1 MSKGSFSPRV
11 IVRSPKSLADTAV
24 QFSRLPDIKI
34 KHSLNETKKTEATNE
49 LINDFKSKHKVINF
63 FDIPTPVN
71 EQKLAIVRN
80 TLLQRK
86 TLSPNPIIRDPDEN
100 LNLPTRKSYRNP
112 KTELEL
118 QIDFLREKK
127 QEKGKK
133 KQSLNESLSKESNF
147 SNQSINS
154 NIEKDLKS
162 PSDCPFLFNQ
172 NEKNQIHSTIKK
184 SESMLVLPSDSPTKP
199 LIDLNLSPVTPQH
212 QIPQQPDSLISSLLT
227 EIDSLKI
234 KNQLLQQDLVS
245 QQQSFDQLNRNF
257 IDQKQLMSSE
267 ISSLNSEL
275 SSMKIKNKELEN
287 EISYLT
293 SEKTR
298 LRSELELSLINKN
311 DSESKIE
318 AKIYLLKEEI
328 NEKQQEYEDAKEQ
341 LKISENNRKKVLEI
355 SKDLEIEL
363 IITKKHKEN
372 LEKDFNELNFKHEAL
387 LNEFRIERSKAL
399 VVDDLQQEVFQANY
413 EISLIKDENKELALA
428 RSIAQESLE
437 TVQKNF
443 DNSRLAWREK
453 ENSYNNTIQDLL
465 EQIQSER
472 AKTQV
477 QAAETAKLRRAITLK
492 DNDSYVGIAKDEIS
506 RYQQKLMQIDR
517 EHNEAMSEIEKLKRN
532 IEYYRHIVKNKEEV
546 IKKLES
552 GQNPDKTG
560 ALVNKLAEMVQCCKC
575 FAIGNSFISHP
586 CLHVLCGACQGAEC
600 PICLLAITS
609 MERSSEIEEVKQ
621 VKQLID
627 QVFKAAS
634 AN

>member
-1 MSKGSFSPRV
+1 M
-11 IVRSPKSLADTAV
+11 IIRSPKSLADTAA
-24 QFSRLPDIKI
+24 QFPRLPDLKM
-34 KHSLNETKKTEATNE
+34 KYSLNETKKTETTNE
-49 LINDFKSKHKVINF
+49 MMNDGKSRHKVINF

-80 TLLQRK
+80 ALLQRK
-86 TLSPNPIIRDPDEN
+86 TLSPNPVARDLDGN
-100 LNLPTRKSYRNP
+100 LNLQMRKSYRNP

-118 QIDFLREKK
+118 QIDFLRDK
-127 QEKGKK
+127 QEKGL
-133 KQSLNESLSKESNF
+133 KQGLNESNSKDSNY
-147 SNQSINS
+147 SNQSINLYLD
-154 NIEKDLKS
+154 KDLKS
-162 PSDCPFLFNQ
+162 DSDCKFKFSQ
-172 NEKNQIHSTIKK
+172 NVKDQTHSAIKK
-184 SESMLVLPSDSPTKP
+184 SGSMLVLPSESPTKP
-199 LIDLNLSPVTPQH
+199 LTDLNLSPVTQFASITPQH
-212 QIPQQPDSLISSLLT
+212 PVPQPQPPDGLISSLLS
-227 EIDSLKI
+227 EIDSLKLQ
-234 KNQLLQQDLVS
+234 NQLLQQELVS

-257 IDQKQLMSSE
+257 IDQKQLLASD
-267 ISSLNSEL
+267 ISSLSSEL
-275 SSMKIKNKELEN
+275 THLKVKNKELEN
-287 EISYLT
+287 ETAYLA
-293 SEKTR
+293 SERTR
-298 LRSELELSLINKN
+298 LRTELELSLITKS

-318 AKIYLLKEEI
+318 AKLYLLKEKI
-328 NEKQQEYEDAKEQ
+328 TEKQQEYEDAKEQ

-363 IITKKHKEN
+363 IIAKKHKEN

-517 EHNEAMSEIEKLKRN
+517 EHNEAMSEIEKLKSN
-532 IEYYRHIVKNKEEV
+532 IEYYRHIVRNKEEV
-546 IKKLES
+546 IKKLEA
-552 GQNPDKTG
+552 GQQPG
-560 ALVNKLAEMVQCCKC
+560 RAAVLAKLTEMVQCCRC
-575 FAIGNSFISHP
+575 FGVGNSFVSHP
-586 CLHVLCGACQGAEC
+586 CLHVLCGTCQGTEC
-600 PICLLAITS
+600 PLCLVPVKS
-609 MERSSEIEEVKQ
+609 VQSSSELEEVKQ
-621 VKQLID
+621 VKQLIE
-627 QVFKAAS
+627 QVFRTAPG
-634 AN
+634 N